1 MEGHHFID
9 YPCRYLHVGSMYFVH
24 IVATI
29 YDAKTRRRLL
39 FEKFLYI
46 VEVLVWESD
55 VRV

>member
-1 MEGHHFID
+1 MIH
-9 YPCRYLHVGSMYFVH
+9 RHVWSMYFVH

-39 FEKFLYI
+39 FLKFLYI